1 MKSKDQILLEDL
13 YSKVLNEEPF
23 SFIYDDVP
31 NNIGYSNKT
40 FNVRGKDVLVKI
52 EWDNDED
59 SEWNYLSLVDPET
72 KQRVFNDISEDQIKQ
87 LWKK

>member
-1 MKSKDQILLEDL
+1 MKNKDQILLEDA

-23 SFIYDDVP
+23 IFIYDDIP

-40 FNVRGKDVLVKI
+40 FNVRGKDVLIKI

-59 SEWNYLSLVDPET
+59 SEWNYLSLVDPKT
-72 KQRVFNDISEDQIKQ
+72 KERVFPDITEDQIEQ
-87 LWKK
+87 LWKN